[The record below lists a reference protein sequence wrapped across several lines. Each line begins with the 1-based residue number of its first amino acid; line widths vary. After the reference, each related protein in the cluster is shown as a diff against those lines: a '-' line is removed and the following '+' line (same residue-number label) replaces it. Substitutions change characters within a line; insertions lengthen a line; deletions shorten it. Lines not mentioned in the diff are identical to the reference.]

1 MFEIGSEAAQ
11 LSFSAALVRGIIA
24 GWLIALVV
32 WLTAADRRSPLV
44 VIGIPTYV
52 LAVAQLA
59 HIVVGSVEVLFLVM
73 TGNHGWGDYWLRF
86 FTPALIGNCI
96 GGVTLVAAL
105 NHAQVTSGEDDSHPT
120 QQFEKAVTNRFPE
133 EYATNTAIS
142 GGRSGQLN

>member
-1 MFEIGSEAAQ
+1 LAAWFFGNTSALSPQVQNAMLELGREAVEP
-11 LSFSAALVRGIIA
+11 SAVAILLKGIVA

-32 WLTAADRRSPLV
+32 WLTAADRHNPIV

-73 TGNHGWGDYWLRF
+73 TGHYSWGDYLFRF

-105 NHAQVTSGEDDSHPT
+105 NHAQVTSGEDD
-120 QQFEKAVTNRFPE
+120 Q
-133 EYATNTAIS
+133 
-142 GGRSGQLN
+142 